1 MLAVAYGDHPGP
13 PTLAGLCVRIRSMAE
28 KGMPGAQLGISAVVL
43 AGGQSSRLG
52 KDKSFLLIGGQP
64 LVARTVHTLA
74 QLSDDLLIVTNW
86 PQRYQPLALPARLVP
101 DEQPGAGSLM
111 GIYSGLRAARY
122 PQALVVGCDMPFL
135 NLALLT
141 HMLLLAEGCD
151 VVIPRVSGLLEP
163 LHAVYGKTCLPAI
176 ARLMAQGRRQV
187 IAFFHEV
194 RVCYLE
200 DDEVD
205 RFDPD
210 HLSFLNVNT
219 EEDWVRVQA
228 ILAGGGK

>member
-1 MLAVAYGDHPGP
+1 M
-13 PTLAGLCVRIRSMAE
+13 RSMAE
-28 KGMPGAQLGISAVVL
+28 NEMPGAQPGISAVVL
-43 AGGQSSRLG
+43 AGGRSLRLG

-64 LVARTVHTLA
+64 LVARTVQTLA

-86 PQRYQPLALPARLVP
+86 PERYEPLGLPARLVS
-101 DEQPGAGSLM
+101 DEQPGLGSLM

-122 PQALVVGCDMPFL
+122 PHALVVGCDMPFL

-141 HMLLLAEGCD
+141 HMLPLAEECD
-151 VVIPRVSGLLEP
+151 VAIPRVHGLLEP

-176 ARLMAQGRRQV
+176 ARLLAEGRRKV

-194 RVCYLE
+194 KVCYLE
-200 DDEVD
+200 DDEVN

-219 EEDWVRVQA
+219 EEDWARVQA
-228 ILAGGGK
+228 ILAGGVT